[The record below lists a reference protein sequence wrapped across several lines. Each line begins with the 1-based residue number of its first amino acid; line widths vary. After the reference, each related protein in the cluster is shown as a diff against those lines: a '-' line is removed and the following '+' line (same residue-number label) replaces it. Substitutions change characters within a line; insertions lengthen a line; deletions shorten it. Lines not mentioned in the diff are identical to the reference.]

1 MSVSLPQKLVEEIER
16 ISEENSTT
24 KSFVVK
30 KALND
35 MFSKKLE
42 NDLNDLSK
50 MKFDDLP
57 SEEDWLIIQNECDKY
72 YDH

>member
-1 MSVSLPQKLVEEIER
+1 MSISLPQKLVKEVER
-16 ISEENSTT
+16 VSEENSIT
-24 KSFVVK
+24 KSFVVR

-42 NDLNDLSK
+42 NDLKDLAK

-57 SEEDWLIIQNECDKY
+57 SEKDWLIIQNECDKY
-72 YDH
+72 DY